1 MVAGDN
7 DHFRRQLV
15 VLEVVRAGQAVAGP
29 VAAHIDHLVSG
40 PRLTFLP
47 LCLIRLARPQLSSSG
62 NFYNTGEDWRTGQSS
77 YFIFYISPQQVSPC
91 WVKLEMTHR
100 NNGRL
105 ALTN

>member
-15 VLEVVRAGQAVAGP
+15 VLEVVRAGQAVAGA

-47 LCLIRLARPQLSSSG
+47 LCLIRLAKPDPATLPYQAQETFTALPVQ
-62 NFYNTGEDWRTGQSS
+62 DRTG
-77 YFIFYISPQQVSPC
+77 
-91 WVKLEMTHR
+91 
-100 NNGRL
+100 G
-105 ALTN
+105 